1 MADFGIVTVCTHYT
15 IQPGELGLWCE
26 NNGFESLWYG
36 EHSHIPTSRKS
47 PFPMGGELPQFY
59 KEFFDPFIGLTAAAA
74 ATTKLKVGTSVCLVP
89 EHNAI
94 NLAKTI
100 ACVDRISNGRFI
112 LGIGA
117 GWNVEEMADHGVE
130 LKNRWKITRES
141 VLAMREI
148 WTKEVAEYHGDF
160 VKFDPMWCWP
170 KPIQAGGPPILMGAS
185 SKWVPKRVA
194 EYCDGWFP
202 IDASSTG
209 NGASADLASGIA
221 AIKAEA
227 AKLGRPTD
235 KLDFTALT
243 AFDIAPPGG
252 LEARIP
258 ELIELGFNRILFM
271 SPVAVPEKQ
280 WRVLER
286 YATLIRK
293 FI

>member
-15 IQPGELGLWCE
+15 IQPGELGQWCE

-170 KPIQAGGPPILMGAS
+170 KPVQPGGPPILMGAS
-185 SKWVPKRVA
+185 SKWVPQRVA

-227 AKLGRPTD
+227 AKLGRPID

-243 AFDIAPPGG
+243 AFDIAPSGG

-271 SPVAVPEKQ
+271 SPVAAPEKQ